1 MAIDHLMPVL
11 VVDDSPTTVRVVRNL
26 LWQLGFTNIDDANN
40 AITALTKMRA
50 KRYGLVIS
58 DWNMN
63 SMTGYDFLREVRAD
77 PTLHRTPFIMVT
89 ADVKT
94 QSVIAAKRA
103 GVNSYIIKPFDALR
117 LKSKI
122 ELAFA
127 AVGNSSDS
135 CVPPTGASPGVS
147 I

>member
-1 MAIDHLMPVL
+1 M
-11 VVDDSPTTVRVVRNL
+11 
-26 LWQLGFTNIDDANN
+26 
-40 AITALTKMRA
+40 
-50 KRYGLVIS
+50 
-58 DWNMN
+58 
-63 SMTGYDFLREVRAD
+63 RAD

-94 QSVIAAKRA
+94 QSVIAAKKA

-127 AVGNSSDS
+127 AVGNSSDF
-135 CVPPTGASPGVS
+135 ASRQPALHQVS
-147 I
+147 AYEQSPSSW